1 MGLEDIP
8 TTILVLLS
16 IICILGGGL
25 AAGLTIGIMS
35 LDPVGLELLIESG
48 DPKEAKYAKQI
59 APIRKKGNLLLVT
72 LLLTNTVFNELLP
85 LFIDS
90 VPGISQFVALF
101 LPTITVMLF
110 GEIIPQSFCTRYGLA
125 VGAHCVWIVR
135 FLQLFFSPIA
145 WPLAW
150 ILDRVLGEELGTVYS
165 HHQLKG
171 LIDIHSHKRHG
182 ELTDV
187 ETTILKGALD
197 FSRKKA
203 ADIMVPLKDVF
214 MLDANEHID
223 AEAVARIWQS
233 GRSRIPVCDRERT
246 NVIGMLFAKDLL
258 VVRTDDNLTVRTIL
272 TFYGQPVVRVWS
284 DQHLDAIFT
293 EFKSGKC
300 HLAIVQ
306 EVNAAS
312 DDVDPYYEPVGILTL
327 EDVMEE
333 LIQDQIL
340 DENDD
345 TTGNKR
351 LRPSISMFSQKGK
364 ISRLL
369 PEQVNAISSYLSRVV
384 DPFKPHKMSDKVLA
398 RLITKVGC
406 TEIEQTPGKDVF
418 LYTRGQLAGNFT
430 LILSGKFE
438 ILNGEEKIRTE
449 MGPWSLLALPA
460 ITTSGYKPDY
470 TARLISPNTQL
481 FVISFAEFQEAVRAE
496 QKTIAEQKAIADQ
509 KAQAAAATTTIVT
522 STFEEKPPILVDM
535 KQSLLAQQDEL

>member
-1 MGLEDIP
+1 MGLEDVP
-8 TTILVLLS
+8 ALILIVLS

-48 DPKEAKYAKQI
+48 DPKEAGYAKVI

-90 VPGISQFVALF
+90 IHGISQFVALF

-125 VGAHCVWIVR
+125 VGARCIWIVR
-135 FLQLFFSPIA
+135 FLELIFAPVA
-145 WPLAW
+145 YPLAW
-150 ILDRVLGEELGTVYS
+150 ILDKVLGEELGTVYS

-197 FSRKKA
+197 FSKKKA
-203 ADIMVPLKDVF
+203 SDIMVPLKDVF
-214 MLDANEHID
+214 MLDASEHID

-233 GRSRIPVCDRERT
+233 GRSRIPVCDRDRT
-246 NVIGMLFAKDLL
+246 NLIGMLFAKDLL

-306 EVNAAS
+306 EVNSGS
-312 DDVDPYYEPVGILTL
+312 DEQDPFYDPVGILTL

-333 LIQDQIL
+333 LIQDEIL

-345 TTGNKR
+345 TSTGNKR

-406 TEIEQTPGKDVF
+406 TEIEQIPGKDVL
-418 LYTRGQLAGNFT
+418 LYTRQQLAGSFT

-449 MGPWSLLALPA
+449 MGPWSYLALPA

-470 TARLISPNTQL
+470 TARLLSPNAQL
-481 FVISFAEFQEAVRAE
+481 FVVSFAEFQEAVRAE
-496 QKTIAEQKAIADQ
+496 QKAN
-509 KAQAAAATTTIVT
+509 AASSSAVVT
-522 STFEEKPPILVDM
+522 STIIEDKPVLVDM